1 MTPIIRKLAK
11 VDKNEEHI
19 NINIMNFVQKIMMS
33 GAAGLAFFAFSCV
46 PTNKAE
52 EKKVIDYV
60 SYVDPYIGT
69 GDHGHVFVGASV
81 PFGMIQAGPQNIH
94 KGWDWCSGYH
104 YTDSVI
110 IGFSHT
116 HLSGTGCADLGDI
129 LMMPYTGEVRTARG
143 EQDNIEGA
151 ASSYYSHKNESV
163 SPGYYSLLMDNGVKV
178 ELTATERAAIHRYTY
193 PQGEKRLL
201 INLKEGNGDKAYETY
216 LKKVDDNTVEGYRF
230 SKGWSPQHKVYFV
243 MKSEQPIASVQ
254 VFNDDTAAGEN
265 ELKGESV
272 KAVITFKED
281 APEKVQVKLAISSVS
296 CENALANLNAE
307 LADWDFE
314 KVHQAAVDKW
324 NDRLA
329 VINVESNDERA
340 KKIFYTSMYH
350 MFIAPTLYCD
360 VNGEFRGHDDKVYSN
375 NNWTNYSTFSLWDT
389 YRTLNPLFTIIE
401 PEMVPDMVNSYLSI
415 FDQQGKLPIWPLVG
429 GETECMP
436 GYSAIPIIADAYMK
450 GFTGFDAERAYKAM
464 TSSATYEKQK
474 GVPYVLEKGYIPCDK
489 VHEATSIAMEY
500 AVGDW
505 GIARVAKKMGKED
518 DYKEYSKRGHY
529 YEQYFDKDINFI
541 RPKMNDGSWRT
552 PYDPFRSIHGVGDF
566 CEGNGWHYTFFVPQN
581 PEGLIEL
588 MGGDAAFI
596 AKMDSLFVAEGD
608 MGEGASSDI
617 SGSIGMYA
625 HGNEPSHH
633 VAYMYP
639 YAGEQWKTAEKVRW
653 IQSNFYTDKPEGVIG
668 NEDCGQMSAWHVM
681 SALGFYQVN
690 PSNGVLVFGS
700 PSFEKVSINLPE
712 GKTFEVVAQNNSNEN
727 IYIQSATLNGQ
738 PYTKSYITYE
748 DVMKGGNLT
757 FVMGNTPN
765 KEFGAAPED
774 RPKSE

>member
-1 MTPIIRKLAK
+1 MR
-11 VDKNEEHI
+11 NS
-19 NINIMNFVQKIMMS
+19 FKIMS
-33 GAAGLAFFAFSCV
+33 GMACLALFSFACT
-46 PTNKAE
+46 PEQKTTE
-52 EKKVIDYV
+52 PEIIDYV
-60 SYVDPYIGT
+60 SYVDPYIGS
-69 GDHGHVFVGASV
+69 GEHGHVFVGANV

-116 HLSGTGCADLGDI
+116 HLSGTGCADLGDV
-129 LMMPYTGEVRTARG
+129 LLMPYTGEVRTARG

-151 ASSYYSHKNESV
+151 ASSYYKHDQEEV
-163 SPGYYSLLMDNGVKV
+163 APGYYSLLMDNGVKA
-178 ELTATERAAIHRYTY
+178 EMTTTERAAIHRYTY
-193 PQGEKRLL
+193 PEGDQRLL
-201 INLKEGNGDKAYETY
+201 INLKEGNGDKAYDTY
-216 LKKVDDNTVEGYRF
+216 LKKVDDHTIEGYRF
-230 SKGWSPQHKVYFV
+230 SHGWSPQHKVYFV
-243 MKSEQPIASVQ
+243 LKTEQPIASLQ
-254 VFNDDTAAGEN
+254 VFNDDAPAGEN

-272 KAVITFKED
+272 KGVVTFN
-281 APEKVQVKLAISSVS
+281 AASPVQVKLALSSVS
-296 CENALANLNAE
+296 CENAAANLNAE
-307 LADWDFE
+307 MPGWAFE
-314 KVHQAAVDKW
+314 DVRKAAEEKW
-324 NDRLA
+324 NERLA
-329 VINVESNDERA
+329 AIKIDTKDENA

-360 VNGEFRGHDDKVYSN
+360 VNGEFRGHDDKIYKADS
-375 NNWTNYSTFSLWDT
+375 WTNYSTFSLWDT

-401 PEMVPDMVNSYLSI
+401 PQMVPDIVNSFLSI
-415 FDQQGKLPIWPLVG
+415 YDQQGKLPIWPLVG

-436 GYSAIPIIADAYMK
+436 GYSAIPVIADAYGK
-450 GFTGFDAERAYKAM
+450 GFQGFDAERAFQAM
-464 TSSATYEKQK
+464 TASATYPKQK

-505 GIARVAKKMGKED
+505 GIALMAKKMGKTA
-518 DYKEYSKRGHY
+518 DYEEYLKRGHY
-529 YEQYFDKDINFI
+529 YEQYFDKSLNYI

-552 PYDPFRSIHGVGDF
+552 PYSPFRSIHGVGDF
-566 CEGNGWHYTFFVPQN
+566 CEGNGWQYTFFVPQN

-588 MGGDAAFI
+588 MGGDAAFTT
-596 AKMDSLFVAEGD
+596 KLDSLFTVEGD
-608 MGEGASSDI
+608 MGEGASADI
-617 SGSIGMYA
+617 SGLIGMYA

-633 VAYMYP
+633 VAYLYP

-653 IQSNFYTDKPEGVIG
+653 IQENFYTSQPEGVIG

-700 PSFEKVSINLPE
+700 PLFDKASVRLPG
-712 GKTFEVVAQNNSNEN
+712 GKTFDIVAENNSKDNV
-727 IYIQSATLNGQ
+727 YIQSVTLNGQ
-738 PYTKSYITYE
+738 PYEKSYITYE

-765 KEFGAAPED
+765 KEFGAAPAN
-774 RPKSE
+774 RPKSAN